1 MKQKFSTLFVL
12 GTICFLASCQ
22 KENVITPASENKTI
36 SENAKMKESGVPFK
50 AGFNNTSQ
58 VLAPPPMVQIQI
70 TGEGSGSHIGKATLA
85 ANVTVNLTTP
95 PPFSI
100 NGTAVITAANGD
112 QIFVSVTG
120 SRTAAD
126 ATGAYT
132 GTTSNTV
139 TGGTGRFENA
149 SGSFEGKITA
159 NVTSPNSTVTYQGY
173 ISY

>member
-1 MKQKFSTLFVL
+1 MKQHLSVLFVFAS
-12 GTICFLASCQ
+12 ICLLASCK
-22 KENVITPASENKTI
+22 KEKVTTPAFENEAA
-36 SENAKMKESGVPFK
+36 SVNAKKNKAGVPFK
-50 AGFNNTSQ
+50 ATFNNVSQ
-58 VLAPPPMVQIQI
+58 VLAPPPIVQIQI
-70 TGEGSGSHIGKATLA
+70 SGEGIGSHIGKATLV
-85 ANVTVNLTTP
+85 ANVTVNLTTR

-112 QIFVSVTG
+112 QIFFSVTG

-132 GTTSNTV
+132 GTTTNTI

-149 SGSFEGKITA
+149 SGSFVGIIMA
-159 NVTSPNSTVTYQGY
+159 NVNSLNSVITYEGY